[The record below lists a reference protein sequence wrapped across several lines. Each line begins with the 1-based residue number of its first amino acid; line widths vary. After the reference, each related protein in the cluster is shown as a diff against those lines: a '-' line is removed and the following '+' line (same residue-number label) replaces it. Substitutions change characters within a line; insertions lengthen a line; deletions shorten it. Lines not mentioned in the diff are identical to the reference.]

1 MIAENPPRRHL
12 AAIGAGA
19 ALLLVTAAVS
29 LTSRPGSPQQLSMG
43 DMIGYFAAL
52 LKAEPGRPTAGM
64 FSATLLIEARRSPT
78 GATGDGPEGCIAYG
92 GYPVTAT
99 GVGQWVRKA

>member
-1 MIAENPPRRHL
+1 MIAENPPRRHW
-12 AAIGAGA
+12 AAIGAGV

-29 LTSRPGSPQQLSMG
+29 LTSRLASPQQLSMG

-52 LKAEPGRPTAGM
+52 LKAEPGRPIAGM
-64 FSATLLIEARRSPT
+64 NYANIEARRSPT